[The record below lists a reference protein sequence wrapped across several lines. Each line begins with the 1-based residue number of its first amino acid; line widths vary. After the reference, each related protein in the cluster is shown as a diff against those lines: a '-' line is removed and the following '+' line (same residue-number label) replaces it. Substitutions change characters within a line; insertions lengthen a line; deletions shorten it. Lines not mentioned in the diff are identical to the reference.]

1 MAEETKQH
9 HLTVSELTADT
20 RSLWDAYVRSAS
32 DGLPLHL
39 AGWQDVMRNT
49 YGYETRYLLAYAD
62 DRVAGVLP
70 LFIVP
75 SILTGR
81 RAMTLP
87 GGLCADSEPA
97 ARALINQGLALLE
110 RSHVSQLQ
118 LQDSR
123 RRWDGNW
130 QSNSQHVYWLMDM
143 RLSEESLWKQLDGN
157 IRRQVRK
164 ARKEGLE
171 TEIDRTGR
179 LLDPFYDVFSR
190 FTHRAGTPV
199 FGRDF
204 LANIIETFPGGFNI
218 AIVWHEN
225 QPIAGYFQL
234 EMGDTAYGMWGAAL
248 VEYRNLRAAYLAI
261 WDIMSDAIDSG
272 FTYLDMGRSPANTNA
287 SKFKGQWGGVSQPIY
302 QQVINAKE
310 TGEAIDVTAKV
321 QSDNRYQLFGQLWRK
336 MPFPLT
342 QFVGPKLRWHIPFA

>member
-110 RSHVSQLQ
+110 RSDVSQLQ

-130 QSNSQHVYWLMDM
+130 QTNSQHVYWLMDL
-143 RLSEESLWKQLDGN
+143 RLSEES
-157 IRRQVRK
+157 
-164 ARKEGLE
+164 
-171 TEIDRTGR
+171 
-179 LLDPFYDVFSR
+179 
-190 FTHRAGTPV
+190 
-199 FGRDF
+199 
-204 LANIIETFPGGFNI
+204 
-218 AIVWHEN
+218 
-225 QPIAGYFQL
+225 
-234 EMGDTAYGMWGAAL
+234 
-248 VEYRNLRAAYLAI
+248 
-261 WDIMSDAIDSG
+261 
-272 FTYLDMGRSPANTNA
+272 
-287 SKFKGQWGGVSQPIY
+287 
-302 QQVINAKE
+302 
-310 TGEAIDVTAKV
+310 
-321 QSDNRYQLFGQLWRK
+321 
-336 MPFPLT
+336 
-342 QFVGPKLRWHIPFA
+342 